1 MTIDMTVQYLNFIQC
16 TRKPQIS
23 RSKTYQC
30 NFQRRLY
37 GSKVRSSGT
46 ATKSANVP
54 HSLSWSRHQI
64 NKCTTV
70 NIYGHGTNQHLSHGT
85 KITDV
90 VPRCSLIK
98 FYPGHADQ
106 NNNVIQQS
114 LIQFYPESGNQINKC
129 TTVNIYGH
137 GTNQQV

>member
-16 TRKPQIS
+16 NKKAQIS

-46 ATKSANVP
+46 
-54 HSLSWSRHQI
+54 
-64 NKCTTV
+64 
-70 NIYGHGTNQHLSHGT
+70 GT
-85 KITDV
+85 KIT
-90 VPRCSLIK
+90 S
-98 FYPGHADQ
+98 
-106 NNNVIQQS
+106 VIPQS
-114 LIQFYPESGNQINKC
+114 LIQFYPESGNQNNKC
-129 TTVNIYGH
+129 NTVNICEH